1 MSFNRWNWRDKVNNL
16 TFTKSTSRTSIDN
29 INFDL
34 WPETWPKSFCNG
46 LQWSVCLGGLPDGSL
61 ARELSSSRASIRHY
75 HHTINQSRL
84 SGQAPLWICVIV
96 LSVTVSL
103 KSPTFLA
110 YWKHNLKV
118 TRFFNISLNSV
129 CCLQIW
135 YPENFFTDFT
145 QYLVHQCL
153 HPGLP
158 DLEKSQKY
166 THDGDS
172 F

>member
-1 MSFNRWNWRDKVNNL
+1 MNKLTTLLLQKVHQEHPLIISTLTCDQKRDLKVSVMGFSGQFVWEGCL
-16 TFTKSTSRTSIDN
+16 TGHW
-29 INFDL
+29 L
-34 WPETWPKSFCNG
+34 E
-46 LQWSVCLGGLPDGSL
+46 
-61 ARELSSSRASIRHY
+61 SSPPPGPVSDI
-75 HHTINQSRL
+75 TINQSRL